1 MDESD
6 FSTISGLSGIK
17 YYSSNW
23 ASRASQNLLKCNE
36 FKGRDLSLDDMAEER
51 FTLRQ
56 TYITSDKFVVKESRL
71 TCFLSSVEMTGIAC
85 IRQLFMLA
93 SKGGWEISLS
103 SDEFYKSILER
114 YADVALFV
122 SVNRT
127 HVSLDPSAVKIYS
140 NAAVQLGAAC
150 ARVWVTVSYHYF

>member
-1 MDESD
+1 M
-6 FSTISGLSGIK
+6 
-17 YYSSNW
+17 
-23 ASRASQNLLKCNE
+23 
-36 FKGRDLSLDDMAEER
+36 
-51 FTLRQ
+51 
-56 TYITSDKFVVKESRL
+56 

-114 YADVALFV
+114 YADAALFV
-122 SVNRT
+122 SVNKA

-140 NAAVQLGAAC
+140 NAAVHLRAAAEQMYEYGSLC
-150 ARVWVTVSYHYF
+150 HTIIYSFGCTTCDLTWAL